1 MTAPG
6 ITATGRLMSEHC
18 EGVLRTLYA
27 LGSASL
33 ADALTAYRVRPMSA
47 PAMRNV
53 LDVLIERGWLARV
66 KRPGSDWM
74 VHYVV
79 TEPALA
85 HLYEAA
91 RLPMYPAALGAPGSA
106 ARRAASRGTPLPAVG
121 KVAPPPYRVAPH
133 ELYVP
138 PPAPPLRPGADDF
151 RKYRSLGAF
160 V

>member
-1 MTAPG
+1 MTTPG
-6 ITATGRLMSEHC
+6 ITPGTRLMSEHY
-18 EGVLRTLYA
+18 EGILRTLYTM
-27 LGSASL
+27 GRASL
-33 ADALTAYRVRPMSA
+33 ADVLSAYRARPMSA
-47 PAMRNV
+47 PAMRTV
-53 LDVLIERGWLARV
+53 LDVLIERGWLDRV

-74 VHYVV
+74 VHYTV

-85 HLYEAA
+85 HLYEGA

-106 ARRAASRGTPLPAVG
+106 ARRAASRGSPLPAAG
-121 KVAPPPYRVAPH
+121 PVAPPPYRVSPH

>member
-33 ADALTAYRVRPMSA
+33 ADALTA
-47 PAMRNV
+47 
-53 LDVLIERGWLARV
+53 RGWLARV

-106 ARRAASRGTPLPAVG
+106 ARRAASRGSPLPAAG
-121 KVAPPPYRVAPH
+121 PVAPPPYRVSPH